1 MPSNAVV
8 YVIYRHVVMSGIV
21 SAVRFCLC
29 RGLQS
34 FAAVS
39 IVSACFAS
47 GQLMRLMKS
56 HNTLKISKSS
66 TQSHRRVD
74 HVIMPCWFVACHRLL
89 QLNVETTGRNCR
101 CGRWPMAEHCYG
113 ASIAF
118 CKLHWYLTARETIQ
132 NCFWQFPTPS
142 VPTNHFC

>member
-8 YVIYRHVVMSGIV
+8 YRHVVISRIV

-56 HNTLKISKSS
+56 HNTLKI
-66 TQSHRRVD
+66 
-74 HVIMPCWFVACHRLL
+74 
-89 QLNVETTGRNCR
+89 E
-101 CGRWPMAEHCYG
+101 
-113 ASIAF
+113 IAKEF
-118 CKLHWYLTARETIQ
+118 DAVT
-132 NCFWQFPTPS
+132 
-142 VPTNHFC
+142 